1 MYQGASRFSVASSA
15 RELITKTEHFTF
27 AISPEEMVLESGHR
41 LGPIT
46 LAYETYGTLNEG
58 RSNAILVAHALTGD
72 QHAAG
77 KYDKSDKA
85 AGWWDDMIGPGKTID
100 TNRFFVICS
109 NVLGGCRGTTG
120 PSSINPATEMPYGMN
135 FPVFTIRDMVRAQ
148 KALVQHL
155 GVERLLC
162 VIGGSMG
169 GMQVLEWAV
178 TYPDQIDGILPI
190 ATAGRMTAM
199 GIAFNEVMRQSIM
212 LDPTWNQGNYYPEVG
227 PAQGLSI
234 ARMLGMITYRSDELF
249 NLRFG
254 RRMVHTHP
262 DEYFRFDS
270 RFEIESYLHYQG
282 DKLVKRFDANSYL
295 YLCKAMDLHD
305 IGRRRGGLA
314 KALGRIKAKTL
325 FVGIDSDWLYPPS
338 YMIEMAHL
346 MEKKRKDVEY
356 KELKSPH
363 GHDAFLIE
371 FDQMSPI
378 IRDFIFELAESR
390 GL

>member
-1 MYQGASRFSVASSA
+1 MNQGASRFSTARSA
-15 RELITKTEHFTF
+15 RELITKTQHFTF
-27 AISPEEMVLESGHR
+27 ANSPEEMVLESGHR

-46 LAYETYGTLNEG
+46 VAYETYGALNKD
-58 RSNAILVAHALTGD
+58 RSNAILIAHALTGD
-72 QHAAG
+72 QHGAG
-77 KYDKSDKA
+77 KYDESDKHP
-85 AGWWDDMIGPGKTID
+85 GWWDDMIGPGKPLD
-100 TNRFFVICS
+100 TNHFFIICS

-120 PSSINPATEMPYGMN
+120 PASINPLTGQPYGMS
-135 FPVFTIRDMVRAQ
+135 FPVFTVRDMVRVQ
-148 KALVQHL
+148 KALL
-155 GVERLLC
+155 DYLAIERLLC

-178 TYPDQIDGILPI
+178 TYPDQIDGVLPI
-190 ATAGRMTAM
+190 ATSGRMTAM
-199 GIAFNEVMRQSIM
+199 GIAFNEVMRQTIM
-212 LDPTWNQGNYYPEVG
+212 LDPAWNQGNYYPGAG

-249 NLRFG
+249 GLRFG
-254 RRMVHTHP
+254 RRMARSRP
-262 DEYFRFDS
+262 DDYYRYDN

-282 DKLVKRFDANSYL
+282 EKLVKRFDANSYL
-295 YLCKAMDLHD
+295 YLCKAMDIYD
-305 IGRRRGGLA
+305 IGRGRGGLA

-338 YMIEMAHL
+338 YMVEMTKI
-346 MEKKRKDVEY
+346 MEKKQKAVEY
-356 KELKSPH
+356 KELKSHH

-378 IRDFIFELAESR
+378 IKDFVQSLAEAK